1 MRHRNMLRRFFG
13 LEDPFGCARCCKCG
27 CRKHLFVL
35 RSLRKVLGAA
45 KDRRKNRL
53 ACFRIAMAGS
63 LSYPLC
69 VTQMKDI
76 QKAALDEA
84 CVLAQ
89 NRAFYAALRERNVDL
104 MKQVWSQC
112 PNVSCIHPGWQPLR
126 GQETVMASWE
136 TILHQSNLPAI
147 YPEDASVQLC
157 GDTALV
163 VCEESFR
170 EGRLVAT
177 NIFVREADDWRLLHH
192 QAGPLNDDDDLDDEL
207 FDDGDPDAL
216 LTIEEPESAA
226 HAEEASVLYSDKSDS
241 TDAHSSGDD
250 LVALYLPRRG
260 SRRFIN

>member
-1 MRHRNMLRRFFG
+1 M
-13 LEDPFGCARCCKCG
+13 
-27 CRKHLFVL
+27 
-35 RSLRKVLGAA
+35 
-45 KDRRKNRL
+45 
-53 ACFRIAMAGS
+53 
-63 LSYPLC
+63 
-69 VTQMKDI
+69 
-76 QKAALDEA
+76 AALDEA

-89 NRAFYAALRERNVDL
+89 NQAFYAALRERNVDL
-104 MKQVWSQC
+104 MKQVWSQG

-177 NIFVREADDWRLLHH
+177 NIFIREADDWRLLHH
-192 QAGPLNDDDDLDDEL
+192 QAGPLNDDADLEDEL

-216 LTIEEPESAA
+216 LTIEEPEWTAHSDEKSARP
-226 HAEEASVLYSDKSDS
+226 SDKSEA
-241 TDAHSSGDD
+241 TDAHSSSDE
-250 LVALYLPRRG
+250 LVGLYLSKRG
-260 SRRFIN
+260 NRRFIN

>member
-1 MRHRNMLRRFFG
+1 
-13 LEDPFGCARCCKCG
+13 
-27 CRKHLFVL
+27 
-35 RSLRKVLGAA
+35 
-45 KDRRKNRL
+45 
-53 ACFRIAMAGS
+53 MAGG

-104 MKQVWSQC
+104 MRQVWSRC
-112 PNVSCIHPGWQPLR
+112 ANVSCIHPGWQPLR
-126 GQETVMASWE
+126 GQDTVMASWE

-163 VCEESFR
+163 VCEETFR

-177 NIFVREADDWRLLHH
+177 NIFIREADDWRLLHH
-192 QAGPLNDDDDLDDEL
+192 QAGPLNDEADLEDEL

-216 LTIEEPESAA
+216 LTIEEPEWTA
-226 HAEEASVLYSDKSDS
+226 HGEDKSVLHGEKSEA

-250 LVALYLPRRG
+250 LLALYLPKRG
-260 SRRFIN
+260 SRRFMN